1 MRYLRDQKG
10 IAIGGS
16 AQKRKLMNIGYYHGY
31 KGYRYIHKATNIIPY
46 TNFDELTAV
55 YEFDAQLKALFYPF
69 VMQIETAFKNY
80 VLETV
85 VESGLAF
92 MHHAEVIV
100 EPYLVKNALVDR
112 KSVA

>member
-1 MRYLRDQKG
+1 MSGKSPKTTDSLMRYLRDQKG

-55 YEFDAQLKALFYPF
+55 YEFDAQAKA
-69 VMQIETAFKNY
+69 
-80 VLETV
+80 
-85 VESGLAF
+85 
-92 MHHAEVIV
+92 
-100 EPYLVKNALVDR
+100 
-112 KSVA
+112 